1 MHVLHVVPA
10 FVWTDIDPQTQQVVH
25 CAAHAAGC
33 GCVERRVGF
42 LVLTVDLC
50 SAGH

>member
-1 MHVLHVVPA
+1 MHVYVLVHA
-10 FVWTDIDPQTQQVVH
+10 FVWTDINPQTQQVVH

-33 GCVERRVGF
+33 SCVERRVGL

-50 SAGH
+50 STGH